1 MKLNKLIVGV
11 MVTMIALAVSPVRA
25 VRADAELP
33 IDNEHFP
40 DEFFR
45 GWVSQSCDT
54 DGDGFLSDEEIAR
67 VTQIYITRKGI
78 ASLEGIE
85 YFTALKY
92 LDCSFNKLTSLDVS
106 KNTALETLE
115 CIFNRLISLNVSG
128 DTALKRLTC
137 AFNKLL
143 CLDVSKNAALEDLS
157 CYYNRF
163 TEVDVSQLD
172 YEHLSHDGIIDKE
185 RKVITVTAAPKPEH
199 VLLNEEFFPDPEFRS
214 YVGEM
219 FDKDHNNVLSDGEIA
234 RATEINLDYRPMD
247 LAGIEFFSEL
257 STLSCRY
264 DGLTYLNLCWNEELT
279 ELNCPENRL
288 TYLDL
293 SRNTKLRCLNCSM
306 NELTALDLS
315 RNVLLESFEGKD
327 NVFTEINVSGLT
339 NLIDYD
345 GELDAENQ
353 VLIYPSSYP
362 PETEPDKIISIG
374 DKVTFNAKK
383 KVAMVDGFD
392 PDIVKVKKKGKKV
405 IITGKAAGTVT
416 VNAYNK
422 KGKELG
428 SWVVK
433 VE

>member
-54 DGDGFLSDEEIAR
+54 DGDGLLSDEEIAR

-85 YFTALKY
+85 YFTAL
-92 LDCSFNKLTSLDVS
+92 
-106 KNTALETLE
+106 ETLE
-115 CIFNRLISLNVSG
+115 CGYNRLISLNVSG
-128 DTALKRLTC
+128 NTVLKQLLC

-143 CLDVSKNAALEDLS
+143 CLDVSKNVALEDLS

-172 YEHLSHDGIIDKE
+172 YEHLFHDGIIDKE
-185 RKVITVTAAPKPEH
+185 RKVITVTAAPKPEK
-199 VLLNEEFFPDPEFRS
+199 VLLNEEFFPDPEFRY
-214 YVGEM
+214 YVGKM
-219 FDKDHNNVLSDGEIA
+219 FDEDHNDVLSDEEIA
-234 RATEINLDYRPMD
+234 RATEISLDYRPID
-247 LAGIEFFSEL
+247 LAGIEFFSAL
-257 STLSCRY
+257 SKLSCRD